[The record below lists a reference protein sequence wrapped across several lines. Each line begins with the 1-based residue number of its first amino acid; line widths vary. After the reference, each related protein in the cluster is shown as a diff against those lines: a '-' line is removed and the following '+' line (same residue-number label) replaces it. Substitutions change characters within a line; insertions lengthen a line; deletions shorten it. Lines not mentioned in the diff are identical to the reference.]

1 MKTVSPQR
9 VVTQTSGFGAAVRV
23 IALMGFGLPYFFSF
37 APATVLP
44 ASSLSTNSLQT
55 NSLQTTSLP
64 FSSFFFSSV
73 AAQEALTE
81 PQRYSYKIVNRY
93 PSDMAAFTQ
102 GLLFN
107 EGVLFRG
114 TGKRGA
120 STLSR
125 IELETGKTLDEVSL
139 SSRYF
144 GEGIEVV
151 GDRLFQLTWQSHVV
165 FEYDKNT
172 LERRATHYNPTE
184 GWGLAYGN
192 DTLYLSDGSDE
203 LHLVDPTSFAFT
215 GKLRV
220 TLNSQPVSNLNELEF
235 INGEIWANVWQTDF
249 IVRISPESGIV
260 TGLIDLSG
268 LSERTARGGAE
279 AVLNGIAY
287 DEENAR
293 LFVTGKYWATLYEIE
308 LIEQ

>member
-9 VVTQTSGFGAAVRV
+9 VVTQTSGFGAALKVF
-23 IALMGFGLPYFFSF
+23 ALMGFGLPYFFSF

-192 DTLYLSDGSDE
+192 DALYLSDGSDE
-203 LHLVDPTSFAFT
+203 LHLVDPTNFAFT

-220 TLNSQPVSNLNELEF
+220 TLNSQPVGNLNELEF

-268 LSERTARGGAE
+268 LAQRTARDGAE